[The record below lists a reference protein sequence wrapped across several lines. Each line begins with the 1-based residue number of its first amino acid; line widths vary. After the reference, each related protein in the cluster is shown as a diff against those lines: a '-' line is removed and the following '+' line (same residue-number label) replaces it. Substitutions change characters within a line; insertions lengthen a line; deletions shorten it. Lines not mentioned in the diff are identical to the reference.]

1 MNRPDPHNEKPGPRR
16 ASRAAIS
23 VVVIILVMVV
33 AIFVLRQFFPASHPA
48 DFHACAEQQ
57 FTSLLVVEYAVECAH
72 ALSVCHSVR
81 KPPMTGPVTSYRS
94 RGLGAR

>member
-33 AIFVLRQFFPASHPA
+33 AIFVLRQFFHAETQQEDPASVDAPDNTAGEGSAPA
-48 DFHACAEQQ
+48 Q
-57 FTSLLVVEYAVECAH
+57 
-72 ALSVCHSVR
+72 
-81 KPPMTGPVTSYRS
+81 
-94 RGLGAR
+94 